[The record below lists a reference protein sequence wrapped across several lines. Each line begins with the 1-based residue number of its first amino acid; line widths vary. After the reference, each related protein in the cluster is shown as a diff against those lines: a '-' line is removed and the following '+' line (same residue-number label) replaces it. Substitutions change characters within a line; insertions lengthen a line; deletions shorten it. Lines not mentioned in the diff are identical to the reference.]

1 MTMAAVSM
9 VREERP
15 GQTREALGQK
25 LKEITQ
31 MGVTNASIAQEAGVN
46 RSYISQLINHGNCGC
61 AQETIDQLWSWVDSW
76 ERAQGRGT
84 VESGA
89 AEFKRAPELIRTTAL
104 TATFGFVEECIRE
117 KKFGVIIG
125 QPGAGKTTVI
135 ELVRSSH
142 ARVIVVEAWTSMRM
156 SDLLRKIAAGLG
168 IGIRGTLEEKKDQ
181 ILEELTRHPDT
192 ILIVDESEY
201 LKKWNVEKI
210 DTLRKLQDNAGFTL
224 LMFGTNLFRS
234 VISNAALPQLQSR
247 ITCFDFPQTNP
258 KEIRE
263 ALNGYDIEPEAANR
277 LAALAGNASHGGMRT
292 YSRVLELCLYG
303 AGGGRIT
310 MDILDEAI
318 RHKPGL

>member
-1 MTMAAVSM
+1 MTMAAISPIHAEGGD
-9 VREERP
+9 R
-15 GQTREALGQK
+15 TRALLGQK
-25 LKEITQ
+25 LREITQ

-61 AQETIDQLWSWVDSW
+61 AQETIDQLWGWVDRW
-76 ERAQGRGT
+76 EGAQGIGDGEAR
-84 VESGA
+84 EY
-89 AEFKRAPELIRTTAL
+89 KQQPDLIRTTAL
-104 TATFGFVEECIRE
+104 AATFGFVEECIRE
-117 KKFGVIIG
+117 RKFGVIIG

-135 ELVRSSH
+135 ELVRGAH

-210 DTLRKLQDNAGFTL
+210 DILRKLQDNARFTL

-234 VISNAALPQLQSR
+234 VISNASLPQLQSR
-247 ITCFDFPQTNP
+247 ITCFEFPQTNP
-258 KEIRE
+258 KEVRE
-263 ALNGYDIEPEAANR
+263 ALNGYNIEPEAAAK
-277 LAALAGNASHGGMRT
+277 LAALAGNANHGGMRT
-292 YSRVLELCLYG
+292 FSRVLELCLYG
-303 AGGGRIT
+303 AAGGRIT
-310 MDILDEAI
+310 MEILEEAI